1 MGGEQSGH
9 VIFSD
14 LLPTGDGLLTTLSV
28 LNVMSATGRGLS
40 QLRTGLEVS
49 PQVLLNVE
57 VRSKPRLQ
65 AEPEITE
72 TIKAAEE
79 KLGADGRVLVRYS
92 GTEPLL
98 RIMVEGPNVA
108 VVEELAD
115 KIAQS
120 VRNQLGTRV

>member
-1 MGGEQSGH
+1 M
-9 VIFSD
+9 
-14 LLPTGDGLLTTLSV
+14 
-28 LNVMSATGRGLS
+28 A
-40 QLRTGLEVS
+40 

-65 AEPEITE
+65 SEFEIIE
-72 TIKAAEE
+72 SIKAAEE
-79 KLGADGRVLVRYS
+79 KLGANGRVLVRYS

-115 KIAQS
+115 KIVSEHGQADIITSNNVFANIDDIHEWMKS
-120 VRNQLGTRV
+120 VKKLLSPKGVYIFESFFYYYDSFL

>member
-1 MGGEQSGH
+1 MFAKRCS
-9 VIFSD
+9 
-14 LLPTGDGLLTTLSV
+14 LSK
-28 LNVMSATGRGLS
+28 LS
-40 QLRTGLEVS
+40 TGLEVS

-65 AEPEITE
+65 SEFEIIE
-72 TIKAAEE
+72 SIKAAEE
-79 KLGADGRVLVRYS
+79 KLGANGRVLVRYS

-115 KIAQS
+115 KIAKS
-120 VRNQLGTRV
+120 ARKQLGT